1 MSQLAAGVIEDGVG
15 YTTVANLEA
24 GLTTAHQ
31 SSFTAGGNPAY
42 MIVDPTNSLY
52 ISDFAKAAGR
62 QRDIRNEKRLVS
74 VIDLWV
80 NNFGELDVV
89 IDRNSDDAIKL
100 LDFNY
105 LATPVLRPTSDW
117 ELAKVGD
124 SIRYQ
129 ILKEG
134 TFAVLNNSAHAAVDN
149 VPTNL
154 TVS

>member
-1 MSQLAAGVIEDGVG
+1 
-15 YTTVANLEA
+15 
-24 GLTTAHQ
+24 
-31 SSFTAGGNPAY
+31 
-42 MIVDPTNSLY
+42 
-52 ISDFAKAAGR
+52 
-62 QRDIRNEKRLVS
+62 VS

-117 ELAKVGD
+117 ELAK
-124 SIRYQ
+124 
-129 ILKEG
+129 
-134 TFAVLNNSAHAAVDN
+134 AVDN